1 MQASVD
7 VTDVEYI
14 PRGRHIPPG
23 RQVYKIQKMLT
34 ISEHFPHFVNQ
45 TTSVSA
51 LSRPLQLQQS
61 LCHIQLTNKITR
73 LSMKIRTCRRAHL
86 TNLAQEN

>member
-14 PRGRHIPPG
+14 PRGRHIPPD

-34 ISEHFPHFVNQ
+34 ISEHFPHFVNPG
-45 TTSVSA
+45 SISLSA
-51 LSRPLQLQQS
+51 LEAPSTPA
-61 LCHIQLTNKITR
+61 TP
-73 LSMKIRTCRRAHL
+73 
-86 TNLAQEN
+86 